1 MIKGYRFEKV
11 EYPDPGSHRTV
22 LVKDIVDGRQT
33 NAEVQG
39 LAYVFKDVSEIV
51 DFRFSRGLSFERE
64 PTTVYLK
71 GPNQEILREVL
82 GATNLFYGEIVDP
95 C

>member
-1 MIKGYRFEKV
+1 MIKGYRFEEV
-11 EYPDPGSHRTV
+11 EYPDPGSHCTV
-22 LVKDIVDGRQT
+22 LVKDSVDGRQT

-51 DFRFSRGLSFERE
+51 DFRFSRGLSFKRE

-71 GPNQEILREVL
+71 GPNLEILREVL
-82 GATNLFYGEIVDP
+82 GSTNLFYGEIVDP